1 MENEILENGTAP
13 EVEVQPTVE
22 VQETVA
28 VETQETVVV
37 EPQQTVT
44 VEPTAKTTK
53 FDAKDNVI
61 TTNLKKV
68 ADKGKELVSDPKALW
83 TKIKAVPKKIWIIA
97 GGALVALI
105 AAIVAFTL
113 LSNTYKTP
121 VSLLEDMAN
130 TKKASKFMD
139 NRIAML
145 NGFCEDECDDILD
158 ILKKSDD
165 YEDILLEHEEY
176 VEECEE
182 LYGKNY
188 KIKYKIVDKED
199 LEREQRKSVQAMI
212 RYRGENMLEE
222 LEDMDSDDYEDLAD
236 EMGITKSQA
245 KKLVK
250 SAKEIAKI
258 MKKAKVEEAYML
270 TVEKTIT
277 GSEVDDLEPEED
289 TTYVYKIDGRWVST
303 EALSVLLSLMI

>member
-22 VQETVA
+22 VQETV
-28 VETQETVVV
+28 VV

-53 FDAKDNVI
+53 FDVKDNVI

-83 TKIKAVPKKIWIIA
+83 TKIKAVPMKIWIIA

-121 VSLLEDMAN
+121 INLMEDVLN
-130 TKKASKFMD
+130 TKKASKFVD
-139 NRIAML
+139 NRIAVL

-158 ILKKSDD
+158 ILKKSDN
-165 YEDILLEHEEY
+165 YEDLLLEHEEY

-182 LYGKNY
+182 FYGKNY
-188 KIKYKIVDKED
+188 KFKCEIVDKEKVG
-199 LEREQRKSVQAMI
+199 REQRKSTQAML
-212 RYRGENMLEE
+212 RARGESMLIMLED
-222 LEDMDSDDYEDLAD
+222 LNSDDYEDLAD

-250 SAKEIAKI
+250 YEKEIAKI
-258 MKKAKVEEAYML
+258 LKKAKVEEAYKL
-270 TVEKTIT
+270 TVETTIT
-277 GSEVDDLEPEED
+277 GSEADDLDPEKD
-289 TTYVYKIDGRWVST
+289 TVYVYKIDGRWVSS
-303 EALSVLLSLMI
+303 EALSILFSLMY